1 MRNVIAARVM
11 LQDNGMTYQRYIAG
25 LIFGLLTTLGVS
37 AQHRVDRQVMG
48 SGGGVT
54 GNPGHQVSG
63 TLSQTVAG
71 LVSPGGESLAG
82 IGFWHKPFV
91 EADALVRLPVIE
103 AEVGTRVTIPLI
115 LDNSTRLLRYGPRTF
130 QARVRF
136 NRSLLEPTG
145 GTLPCI
151 PDGDDCV
158 MEIFG
163 TVSGN
168 LVDTLARLEFTAML
182 GNAEST
188 PLTIDTIIWERR
200 GETEF
205 TPRKEDGEFRLLGVC
220 REGDHIRLIRGGGP
234 ASRLNAFPNI
244 TEGSTRLDIV
254 TNETGPVHISIV
266 DPLGREVEF
275 LFDGE
280 LEAARLYQFSVDL
293 GSLATGLYLVVMQS
307 ESERIVQQLHI
318 RR

>member
-1 MRNVIAARVM
+1 
-11 LQDNGMTYQRYIAG
+11 MTYQHYIIG
-25 LIFGLLTTLGVS
+25 LIFGLLTTIGAS

-48 SGGGVT
+48 SGGGAT
-54 GNPGHQVSG
+54 GNLGHQVSG
-63 TLSQTVAG
+63 TLSQAAAG
-71 LVSPGGESLAG
+71 LLSPDGENLAG

-91 EADALVRLPVIE
+91 EADALVRFPVIE

-115 LDNSTRLLRYGPRTF
+115 LDNSARLLRYGPRSF

-136 NRSLLEPTG
+136 NRSLLEPIG
-145 GTLPCI
+145 GTPRCT

-158 MEIFG
+158 MEISG

-200 GETEF
+200 GESEF

-234 ASRLNAFPNI
+234 ASRLNALPNI
-244 TEGSTRLDIV
+244 TEGPARLDVV
-254 TNETGPVHISIV
+254 TNETGSVHISVV
-266 DPLGREVEF
+266 DPLGREASI

-280 LEAARLYQFSVDL
+280 LEAARLYQLSLDL
-293 GSLATGLYLVVMQS
+293 GSLATGLYFIVMQS